1 MIISDHKFQEFIN
14 NIPFEKKVF
23 LLHGTLN
30 SKIWY
35 FRKLLENK
43 LVGPRALEQMK
54 LVFIDRSLIHKD
66 KNILLNEIKTRSFF
80 GDKKVIVVNDVTDKD
95 STFIKEILENFDTE
109 DHYLILTGGY
119 LNQNSKIRKLVE
131 KPRFLT
137 HSGAFLVDRKISGFA
152 TFAPPQDFWSS
163 WNLVGF

>member
-14 NIPFEKKVF
+14 NIPFEKTVF
-23 LLHGTLN
+23 LLHGTQN

-43 LVGPRALEQMK
+43 LVGPRAFEQMK

-66 KNILLNEIKTRSFF
+66 KNILFNEIKTRSFF

-95 STFIKEILENFDTE
+95 RL
-109 DHYLILTGGY
+109 L
-119 LNQNSKIRKLVE
+119 
-131 KPRFLT
+131 
-137 HSGAFLVDRKISGFA
+137 
-152 TFAPPQDFWSS
+152 
-163 WNLVGF
+163 

>member
-1 MIISDHKFQEFIN
+1 MIIKDYKFQEFID

-23 LLHGTLN
+23 LLHGSVN

-54 LVFIDRSLIHKD
+54 LIFIDKSLIHKN
-66 KNILLNEIKTRSFF
+66 KNLLINEIKTRSFF

-95 STFIKEILENFDTE
+95 STFIKEILKV
-109 DHYLILTGGY
+109 LILRIT
-119 LNQNSKIRKLVE
+119 
-131 KPRFLT
+131 
-137 HSGAFLVDRKISGFA
+137 ISF
-152 TFAPPQDFWSS
+152 
-163 WNLVGF
+163 

>member
-1 MIISDHKFQEFIN
+1 MIINDHKFQEFID

-54 LVFIDRSLIHKD
+54 LVFIDRSLINKD
-66 KNILLNEIKTRSFF
+66 KNILFNEIKTRSFF
-80 GDKKVIVVNDVTDKD
+80 GDK
-95 STFIKEILENFDTE
+95 
-109 DHYLILTGGY
+109 
-119 LNQNSKIRKLVE
+119 
-131 KPRFLT
+131 
-137 HSGAFLVDRKISGFA
+137 
-152 TFAPPQDFWSS
+152 
-163 WNLVGF
+163 

>member
-23 LLHGTLN
+23 LLHGTLY

-66 KNILLNEIKTRSFF
+66 KNINT
-80 GDKKVIVVNDVTDKD
+80 
-95 STFIKEILENFDTE
+95 STHTYSLFARRINKLR
-109 DHYLILTGGY
+109 HGG
-119 LNQNSKIRKLVE
+119 QNHLVQI
-131 KPRFLT
+131 
-137 HSGAFLVDRKISGFA
+137 H
-152 TFAPPQDFWSS
+152 
-163 WNLVGF
+163 